1 MEIRAAKSANVLQ
14 RNGAATPAAP
24 GVPHSV
30 QPATVQRPAAAQRS
44 KSAVGRGGSRAAV
57 LTRDQEYA
65 FIRNDLRRMLILAAV
80 LIVGMI
86 AVLFILESL

>member
-1 MEIRAAKSANVLQ
+1 
-14 RNGAATPAAP
+14 
-24 GVPHSV
+24 
-30 QPATVQRPAAAQRS
+30 
-44 KSAVGRGGSRAAV
+44 VGRGGPRAAV